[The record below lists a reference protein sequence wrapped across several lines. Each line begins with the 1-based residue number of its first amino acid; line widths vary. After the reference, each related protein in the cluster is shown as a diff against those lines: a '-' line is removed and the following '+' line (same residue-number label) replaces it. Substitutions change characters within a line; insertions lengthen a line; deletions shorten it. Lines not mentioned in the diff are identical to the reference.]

1 MYVYIADL
9 DVDMFQP
16 SNIILTNFIFNF
28 MTDSSAHELGGT
40 DPK

>member
-28 MTDSSAHELGGT
+28 MIDASAHESGGT
-40 DPK
+40 VPK